1 MKDSLTWMRDHFG
14 RWLASTTSFT
24 FMWLAV
30 GLAVMVAYFWD
41 AIWSGRQAP
50 EGLEV
55 SFQAG
60 GAVVRTWTVFALV
73 GVVALYRT
81 KAHKLA
87 TVLLVTWLMTSI
99 MSYGHVL
106 GFVASGQMERY
117 ASGAAVEEVA
127 NIQTVSVEERL
138 ALLADQKASIE
149 ARLETQVANLN
160 AEIDRIYNDRIDNDD
175 LADPLI
181 ARRSALQDTANA
193 QIAELD
199 AAKLAL
205 LTEGETKAV
214 TAQEAQVTAVKFDP
228 LYMWIASA
236 VHGDPTEDQLRT
248 IAARVGAFWAL
259 LIEMI
264 AGAGPAILYAAHAH
278 FSDRRDDEAVKRSEA
293 AKKGWETRKEK
304 EARLEKVALPVTD
317 DGYWQVNAAKAVKSN
332 YSSKGIAQTIF
343 KMDWHEFPKR
353 LAVAVRKGLVT
364 QEQYDDIM
372 DPERHKRAKKNSV
385 DVIAPDEA
393 QDDTEQ
399 LSNGFD
405 QTSLKEEDDGSTTPN
420 RAVS

>member
-1 MKDSLTWMRDHFG
+1 MENSLRWMRDHFG

-30 GLAVMVAYFWD
+30 GLAVIVAYFWD

-50 EGLEV
+50 EGLEL

-81 KAHKLA
+81 QANKLA

-117 ASGAAVEEVA
+117 ASGSAVEQVA
-127 NIQTVSVEERL
+127 NIQTVSVEDRL
-138 ALLADQKASIE
+138 VLLAEQKASVE
-149 ARLETQVANLN
+149 SRLTEQVASLN
-160 AEIDRIYNDRIDNDD
+160 AEIDRIYNDRLDNDH

-181 ARRSALQDTANA
+181 ARRSALQDTANK

-199 AAKLAL
+199 TARLAL

-228 LYMWIASA
+228 LYMWIADA
-236 VHGDPTEDQLRT
+236 LYDQPTEDNLRT
-248 IAARVGAFWAL
+248 IAARVGAFWAF
-259 LIEMI
+259 LIELI
-264 AGAGPAILYAAHAH
+264 AGAGPAILYAAHSH

-293 AKKGWETRKEK
+293 ARKGWEKRKEK
-304 EARLEKVALPVTD
+304 EARLERVMLPIAD
-317 DGYWQVNAAKAVKSN
+317 DGYWQYNAAKAVRST
-332 YSSKGIAQTIF
+332 YSTKGIAESIF
-343 KMDWHEFPKR
+343 KMHWNEFPKQ

-372 DPERHKRAKKNSV
+372 DTERHKRPKKNNV
-385 DVIAPDEA
+385 DVIAPDE
-393 QDDTEQ
+393 
-399 LSNGFD
+399 
-405 QTSLKEEDDGSTTPN
+405 EEAT
-420 RAVS
+420 